1 MLWDGCCVERIRFT
15 NYRLDRIEVP
25 LSLNFDADFAD
36 VFEVRGTR
44 RARRGERLPDETG
57 QDT

>member
-1 MLWDGCCVERIRFT
+1 MLWNARCVERIQVT

-25 LSLNFDADFAD
+25 ISINFDADFAD

-44 RARRGERLPDETG
+44 RARRGERLPG
-57 QDT
+57 